1 MGYEEVR
8 DAAESYG
15 YEFLRTLSERGAVL
29 VQTDNDAEYRLHLD
43 VEIVDL
49 EDDVRVELEDKHGR
63 THGFNG
69 GDVMNDATV
78 RSERLDGFGA

>member
-1 MGYEEVR
+1 MAYEDVR

-29 VQTDNDAEYRLHLD
+29 VQTDNDAQYKLHLD
-43 VEIVDL
+43 IKTIEL
-49 EDDVRVELEDKHGR
+49 EDDVRIEFEDKHGR

-69 GDVMNDATV
+69 GDVMNDGSI
-78 RSERLDGFGA
+78 RSARLDEFGA